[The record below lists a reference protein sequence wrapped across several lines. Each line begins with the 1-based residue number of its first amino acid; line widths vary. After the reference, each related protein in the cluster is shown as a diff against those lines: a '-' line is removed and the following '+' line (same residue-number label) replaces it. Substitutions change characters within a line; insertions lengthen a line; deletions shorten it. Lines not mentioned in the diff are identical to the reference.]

1 MIAQDIYAEN
11 IVLKQQLQRA
21 LNLVSRRPLT
31 VSEACAEL
39 GICRNTVRDYVKR
52 GILRVHPR
60 STPGKVLIY
69 ATEVV
74 KHSKEELRRM
84 KRYKK
89 WGLKA

>member
-1 MIAQDIYAEN
+1 MITQDIAAEN
-11 IVLKQQLQRA
+11 IILKQQLQRA
-21 LNLVSRRPLT
+21 LHIVSRHPLT

-39 GICRNTVRDYVKR
+39 GVSRNTVRDYVKR
-52 GILRVHPR
+52 GILRMHPG

-84 KRYKK
+84 KRYRK